1 MAIDFSPNFNPDDRI
16 PNNPFYSPLEATF
29 ITPQGPLVFGAGI
42 NVDYATG
49 VISIDPVPPSSL
61 GTVTSVTAGFGLIT
75 NPFTGIISTGTISL
89 APVSGLVPGTYFNP
103 ALSVD
108 AYGRVTSASNGVPA
122 IQGVTGLFP
131 IIVTGSAPAVT
142 VSIAPGTIANS
153 GAVQLVD
160 NLATPSDTLAITAR
174 QGYLL
179 QQQVDALSGTANNQF
194 LAGTLNGATGNVI
207 TATSA
212 GNTAGITAG
221 SSVPAADSVNAG
233 GVLIITTAG
242 TYTPPGGTAFAVVP
256 GDQLLSNGST
266 WVVLQTGFR
275 APYATTTVAGIVRYA
290 TVPQVQALADNTL
303 AVTPFSLSGMIAS
316 TTQLGFALLATASEA
331 QSLADTTK
339 VLTPAT
345 LSSVSASTSQRGIV
359 QLDDTLTSTSVTT
372 APTAR
377 ALKEA
382 YDATMHKDIIQAN
395 GDLIVGKAAAD
406 PDILPRGADGQ
417 VLTVDITEPLGL
429 KWTTPVTP
437 QAVPIGSMCWFT
449 TIDPTK
455 LPVGWLV
462 CDGSAYIIDSTNDYY
477 DLFLV
482 IGTTFNLGGDPST
495 IFRTPDL
502 RGQFIRGWNDAGGT
516 PGPLDPGRS
525 FGSCQTS
532 AYQQHSHAVTDPGH
546 IHGITDPGHCH
557 GVTDPGHTH
566 TLTDPGHNHAWNL
579 PLATVVGSSPGLF
592 RGDGKIGN
600 SAGATDSRTTGISVA
615 NATTGI
621 SINCCVTGLTNT
633 LTCTTALAVLN
644 SPTLAPTPNETRP
657 VNFSLLPILKYKEV

>member
-1 MAIDFSPNFNPDDRI
+1 MAIDFSPNFDPDERI
-16 PNNPFYSPLEATF
+16 PNDRFYSPLEASF

-42 NVDYATG
+42 DVDYITG
-49 VISIDPVPPSSL
+49 VISINPVPPSSL
-61 GTVTSVTAGFGLIT
+61 GTVTSVTAGFGLVT
-75 NPFTGIISTGTISL
+75 NPFIGITSTGTISL

-131 IIVTGSAPAVT
+131 IIITGAAPTVT
-142 VSIAPGTIANS
+142 VSIAAGTTANS

-179 QQQVDALSGTANNQF
+179 QQQIDALSGTSSTQF
-194 LAGTLNGATGNVI
+194 LAGTLDAVTGDVV
-207 TATSA
+207 TATTA

-221 SSVPAADSVNAG
+221 NPVPAASATNAG
-233 GVLIITTAG
+233 GVLVITSSG
-242 TYTPPGGTAFAVVP
+242 TYTPPGGVAFAVVP
-256 GDQLLSNGST
+256 GDQLLSNGSVWT
-266 WVVLQTGFR
+266 VLQTGFR
-275 APYATTTVAGIVRYA
+275 APYATTLTAGIVRFA

-316 TTQLGFALLATASEA
+316 TTQLGFARLATAAEA
-331 QSLADTTK
+331 QGLADTTK

-345 LSSVSASTSQRGIV
+345 LSSVAATTSQRGIV

-395 GDLIVGKAAAD
+395 GDLIVGKAPAD
-406 PDILPRGADGQ
+406 PDILTRGADGQ

-429 KWTTPVTP
+429 KWKTPITP
-437 QAVPIGSMCWFT
+437 QSVPIGSMCWFT
-449 TIDPTK
+449 TVNPSK

-462 CDGSAYIIDSTNDYY
+462 CDGSAYIIDPTNDFY

-482 IGTTFNLGGDPST
+482 IGTTFNLGGDSSS

-502 RGQFIRGWNDAGGT
+502 RGQFIRGWNDSGGT
-516 PGPLDPGRS
+516 PGPLNPGRV

-532 AYQQHSHAVTDPGH
+532 AFQQHSHAVSDPGH

-557 GVTDPGHTH
+557 GVTDPGHVH
-566 TLTDPGHNHAWNL
+566 PLSDPGHNHAWNV
-579 PLATVVGSSPGLF
+579 PLATVVGGSPGLF

-600 SAGATDSRTTGISVA
+600 AGGNTDSRTTGIAIS
-615 NATTGI
+615 NAVTGI

-633 LTCTTALAVLN
+633 LTCVTALSVLN
-644 SPTLAPTPNETRP
+644 SPAVAPTPNETRP
-657 VNFSLLPILKYKEV
+657 VNFSLLPILKYKEF